1 MINNLVKFFKLLS
14 ISDRESKISR
24 FLTSFRES
32 NNDKII
38 KSDKNLYLFQVPMDP
53 YFLIISKIIITEENL
68 SKKNIIGSWPYYIKP
83 SKQRIFFS
91 QIFHF
96 FKNKLFFFF

>member
-38 KSDKNLYLFQVPMDP
+38 KSDKNLYLFAWAISESFSHK
-53 YFLIISKIIITEENL
+53 FLVTVCATRKS
-68 SKKNIIGSWPYYIKP
+68 
-83 SKQRIFFS
+83 
-91 QIFHF
+91 
-96 FKNKLFFFF
+96 